1 MRDRMAQNAWKN
13 FSNLRTFKSLKEGDK
28 INERLFFIFLQVS
41 HHPAI
46 INLSFRD
53 DKNNAE

>member
-1 MRDRMAQNAWKN
+1 MAQNAWKN

-28 INERLFFIFLQVS
+28 INERLFWIFLQVS